1 MIKYSKNKPD
11 DRLVDNAKIWAKLT
25 DESYTRVKVRIYED
39 GEIAFK
45 RQDNGKEVGITEWCY
60 P

>member
-1 MIKYSKNKPD
+1 MIKYYPSKQDN
-11 DRLVDNAKIWAKLT
+11 RLVDNAKIWARLT

-60 P
+60 L

>member
-1 MIKYSKNKPD
+1 MIKYSPNKPD

-25 DESYTRVKVRIYED
+25 DESYTRVRVRIYED

-60 P
+60 L

>member
-1 MIKYSKNKPD
+1 MIKYSPNKPD

-25 DESYTRVKVRIYED
+25 DGSCALVKVRIYED

-45 RQDNGKEVGITEWCY
+45 RVENDKEVAITEWGY
-60 P
+60 L